1 MRPSLTVAAA
11 YTAFIFVHTHFND
24 RHIYIPSMLDSIVR
38 RKFSLPLLGQTEV
51 LLLHPMPLSWYTSN
65 LNYRKLDQVI

>member
-1 MRPSLTVAAA
+1 MRTSLTVAAA

-38 RKFSLPLLGQTEV
+38 WKFSLSLLGQTEV
-51 LLLHPMPLSWYTSN
+51 LLLNNSLCLCHGT
-65 LNYRKLDQVI
+65 QVISIIES